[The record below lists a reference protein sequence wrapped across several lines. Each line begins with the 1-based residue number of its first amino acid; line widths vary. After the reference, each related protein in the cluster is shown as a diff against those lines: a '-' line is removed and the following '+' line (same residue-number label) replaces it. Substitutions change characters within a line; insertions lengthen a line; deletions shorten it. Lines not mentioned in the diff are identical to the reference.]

1 MGPTALKQPKKV
13 VICRRSLN
21 QSTRIFMRFLRFA
34 LAAAAM
40 ISSAAFATPLD
51 PKSGAE
57 YQTLA
62 TPQATQ
68 VVGKKIEVIE
78 FFAYHCPACFMMEP
92 HVADWVKKH
101 KDDVVFKRI
110 AFPFRGATDA
120 EAHLWLTLESMG
132 QAEEWGPK
140 VFRAVHVERI
150 RLGSDEQIL
159 EWMGKSGLDKA
170 KFMEH
175 WNSFGVLTKLKR
187 LPQLAAGYRID
198 STPSF
203 VVDGRF
209 VTNPS
214 AIGTANPALERQ
226 LPEATKTT
234 LDTLVARVMKEKGYT
249 AAAAVPAPAAPAKP
263 AVKTPAK
270 TEKK

>member
-1 MGPTALKQPKKV
+1 M
-13 VICRRSLN
+13 RS
-21 QSTRIFMRFLRFA
+21 LRFA

-40 ISSAAFATPLD
+40 IASTAFATPLD

-57 YQTLA
+57 YVTLSS
-62 TPQATQ
+62 PQPTQ

-78 FFAYHCPACFMMEP
+78 FFAYHCPACNLMEP
-92 HVADWVKKH
+92 HVAEWVKKH
-101 KDDVVFKRI
+101 KDDVTFKRI
-110 AFPFRGATDA
+110 AFPFRGPDDA

-132 QAEEWGPK
+132 KAEEWGPK

-150 RLGSDEQIL
+150 RLGNNEQIL
-159 EWMGKSGLDKA
+159 EWMGKSGLDKV

-187 LPQLAAGYRID
+187 LPQLAASYRIE

-214 AIGTANPALERQ
+214 AIGTANPSLQQQ

-234 LDTLVARVMKEKGYT
+234 LDSLVARAMKEKGFD
-249 AAAAVPAPAAPAKP
+249 APAAAVPAAPAKP
-263 AVKTPAK
+263 AVKAPAK
-270 TEKK
+270 TDKK

>member
-1 MGPTALKQPKKV
+1 M
-13 VICRRSLN
+13 RS
-21 QSTRIFMRFLRFA
+21 LRFA

-40 ISSAAFATPLD
+40 IASSAFATPLD

-62 TPQATQ
+62 TPQTTQ
-68 VVGKKIEVIE
+68 VVGKKVEVIE
-78 FFAYHCPACFMMEP
+78 FFAYHCPACFLMEP
-92 HVADWVKKH
+92 HVAEWVKKH

-110 AFPFRGATDA
+110 AFPFRGPADA

-132 QAEEWGPK
+132 KAEEWGPK
-140 VFRAVHVERI
+140 VFQAAHVQRI

-159 EWMGKSGLDKA
+159 EWMAKSGLDKA

-187 LPQLAAGYRID
+187 LPQLAAGYKID

-214 AIGTANPALERQ
+214 AIGAANPGLERQ

-234 LDTLVARVMKEKGYT
+234 LDTLVARVMKEKGYDAAAP
-249 AAAAVPAPAAPAKP
+249 AAAAKAPAK
-263 AVKTPAK
+263 AVAK
-270 TEKK
+270 TDKK